1 MPTADIP
8 SMRGL
13 YPGSKFQGVQKSGR
27 SSYDV
32 EVELQDVD
40 LDRSFLCG
48 YLKISGL
55 TDEFPVL
62 TTFFEAEVVGKEHS
76 FVTGKW
82 DADEGTDREH
92 WEKFAAFSRYAQDMR
107 LTKTTVDPSTND
119 HVFMRWKE
127 HFLVPDHKIVSIAG
141 ASFAGFYYI
150 CYKRETAGIE
160 GYYFHQSSEMFQSL
174 RMRHVFQP
182 TSAAF
187 KFT

>member
-1 MPTADIP
+1 
-8 SMRGL
+8 MRGL
-13 YPGSKFQGVQKSGR
+13 YPGSKFKGVQKSGR

-62 TTFFEAEVVGKEHS
+62 TTFFEAEVVGLQHS
-76 FVTGKW
+76 FITGKW
-82 DADEGTDREH
+82 DANEQTDREH
-92 WEKFAAFSRYAQDMR
+92 WGKFNAFSRFANDLR
-107 LTKTTVDPSTND
+107 LVRTQLDPARSD

-127 HFLVPDHKIVSIAG
+127 HFLVPDHRIVSIAG

-150 CYKRETAGIE
+150 CYKRETAAIE

-174 RMRHVFQP
+174 RMHHVTQHS
-182 TSAAF
+182 SAEF
-187 KFT
+187 KFR